1 MFSLLPK
8 IVKKSEFVRLLVFF
22 ILFLITITSA
32 LAQPEDVIER
42 DYFPGARA
50 KNSAIAAARYAQEG
64 YYYTKFTT
72 YINALDSSRMFADTA
87 LFFVKRSLM
96 LSDTALI
103 YAPTINYPAIDFLN
117 SGRDRTLESDRIIR
131 DYYPMVDVKSHNVFG
146 RDAALNLSNAVMD
159 FYNASLLLRAEPD
172 AGATEEDRYAVMPYA
187 AEVTRL
193 EIDETAFQ
201 MASNALEEEIGDL
214 ERLSLTLQ
222 SKINNA
228 TDQKS
233 RFAHKQNLDKVD
245 RLLTLSTS
253 RLKDTSHRI
262 QEIRQLLNQKH
273 LDDVKYLE
281 DPEHLSYFETAGTQK
296 VIEMDKQV
304 PDGLVYKIQLGYY
317 PSDVDIENFHGLF
330 PISGETVRK
339 DLARYYAGLFYSFKE
354 AAVGSDYIRNNVIAN
369 AFIVPFKNGEKISIS
384 TAVEMERQRG
394 VK

>member
-8 IVKKSEFVRLLVFF
+8 IVKKSIFVRSLVLLL
-22 ILFLITITSA
+22 LFVTTVTSA
-32 LAQPEDVIER
+32 LAQPQDVIER

-72 YINALDSSRMFADTA
+72 HINALDSSRMFADTA

-96 LSDTALI
+96 LADTALL
-103 YAPTINYPAIDFLN
+103 YAPVVNYPAIDFLN
-117 SGRDRTLESDRIIR
+117 SGRGRAVESDKIIR
-131 DYYPMVDVKSHNVFG
+131 NYYPMIDVKSHNVFG

-159 FYNASLLLRAEPD
+159 FYNASLLLHAEPG
-172 AGATEEDRYAVMPYA
+172 AGSEEEERYEVMPYA
-187 AEVTRL
+187 SEVTRL

-201 MASNALEEEIGDL
+201 MASNALEQEIEDL
-214 ERLSLTLQ
+214 VKLSVSLQ
-222 SKINNA
+222 VKINAA

-233 RFAHKQNLDKVD
+233 RYALRQNLDKVD
-245 RLLTLSTS
+245 RLLAQNTS

-262 QEIRQLLNQKH
+262 QEIRQLLNKKH
-273 LDDVKYLE
+273 LDDVKHLE
-281 DPEHLSYFETAGTQK
+281 EPEHLSYFETSGKQK
-296 VIEMDKQV
+296 TIEMDKQV

-354 AAVGSDYIRNNVIAN
+354 AAIGNDYIRTNVIAN
-369 AFIVPFKNGEKISIS
+369 AFIVPFRNGEKISIS
-384 TAVEMERQRG
+384 TAVEIERQRG

>member
-1 MFSLLPK
+1 M
-8 IVKKSEFVRLLVFF
+8 RLLVFS
-22 ILFLITITSA
+22 ILFLISITSVF
-32 LAQPEDVIER
+32 AQPQDVIER

-72 YINALDSSRMFADTA
+72 HINALDSSRMFADTA

-96 LSDTALI
+96 LADTALI
-103 YAPTINYPAIDFLN
+103 YAPTINYPAIDFLK
-117 SGRDRTLESDRIIR
+117 SGRDKTMESDKIIR

-159 FYNASLLLRAEPD
+159 FYNASLLLHAESGSD
-172 AGATEEDRYAVMPYA
+172 EEERYEVMPYS

-193 EIDETAFQ
+193 EADETAFQ
-201 MASNALEEEIGDL
+201 IASNSLEQEIGEL
-214 ERLSLTLQ
+214 ENLSSSLEA
-222 SKINNA
+222 KIKNSA
-228 TDQKS
+228 DQKS
-233 RFAHKQNLDKVD
+233 RFALRQNLDKVD
-245 RLLTLSTS
+245 RLLTHSTS
-253 RLKDTSHRI
+253 RLQDTSHRI
-262 QEIRQLLNQKH
+262 QEIRQLLNKKH
-273 LDDVKYLE
+273 LDDVKNLE
-281 DPEHLSYFETAGTQK
+281 DPEHLSYFETSGTQK
-296 VIEMDKQV
+296 EIEMDKQV

-354 AAVGSDYIRNNVIAN
+354 ASVGSDYIRNNVIAN
-369 AFIVPFKNGEKISIS
+369 AFIVPFQNGEKISIS

>member
-8 IVKKSEFVRLLVFF
+8 IVKKSEFVRSLVLS
-22 ILFLITITSA
+22 ILFLITITS
-32 LAQPEDVIER
+32 LFAQSEDVIER

-96 LSDTALI
+96 LADTALI
-103 YAPTINYPAIDFLN
+103 HAPVINYPAVNFLK
-117 SGRDRTLESDRIIR
+117 SGRERTMESDKIIR
-131 DYYPMVDVKSHNVFG
+131 DYYPMVDVKSHHIFG
-146 RDAALNLSNAVMD
+146 RDAALNLSNAIMD
-159 FYNASLLLRAEPD
+159 FYNASLLLHSEPE
-172 AGATEEDRYAVMPYA
+172 AGTEESVRYEVMPYA

-201 MASNALEEEIGDL
+201 IASNALEQEIIDL
-214 ERLSLTLQ
+214 ENLSSSLQ
-222 SKINNA
+222 LKINNSG
-228 TDQKS
+228 DQKA
-233 RFAHKQNLDKVD
+233 RFALRQNLDKVD
-245 RLLTLSTS
+245 RMLVQNTS

-262 QEIRQLLNQKH
+262 EEIRQLLNRKH
-273 LDDVKYLE
+273 LDDVKNLE
-281 DPEHLSYFETAGTQK
+281 EPEHLSYFETSGSQK
-296 VIEMDKQV
+296 TIEMDKEV

-354 AAVGSDYIRNNVIAN
+354 AAVGNDYIRNNVIAN
-369 AFIVPFKNGEKISIS
+369 AFIVPFQNGDKISIS
-384 TAVEMERQRG
+384 TAVEIERQRG

>member
-96 LSDTALI
+96 LADTALI